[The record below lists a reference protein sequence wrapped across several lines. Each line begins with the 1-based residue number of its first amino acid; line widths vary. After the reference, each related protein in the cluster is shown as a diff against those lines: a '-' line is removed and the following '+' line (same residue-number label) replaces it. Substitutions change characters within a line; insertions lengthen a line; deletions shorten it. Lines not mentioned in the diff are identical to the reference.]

1 VSDPEI
7 RRWRNLGAAAGAVA
21 AALFAVFDLYQWALA
36 YAADK
41 FHNDFTFYYAAARI
55 GLAHGWQSIYDLQLQ
70 QIELDAIGSRIRIAE
85 LARYI
90 SLPPVAW
97 SAVPLTA
104 LPYTAALAIW
114 TALLLAA
121 LVLAWWLAAP
131 GAGATRLIFLAAAIG
146 WLPVIYALQ
155 LEQPG
160 LLVALGVAA
169 SYALLRANR
178 PILAGV
184 ALGTLAFKPQLAFL
198 VPVALLVAKQNR
210 AFLGSAAALGLLAA
224 ASVIALGPG
233 GVAAYVERLNFAS
246 GVPVN
251 REFTLAPL
259 IGNLLVTRAVQVLI
273 ALWALALVYRM
284 RKRGPEWIFVPALT
298 GGLLASPYLHLDDFL
313 MLGLAA
319 WLVLRTRT
327 APWTWA
333 YVLGLVLA
341 VEGEP
346 FWGPAPVLAG
356 EIVALGLISVAAL
369 KADDGDPEHDQ
380 PKAEHD
386 AHLQRDGK
394 QPAAD
399 GQTDPVDGRVRQA

>member
-1 VSDPEI
+1 MASST
-7 RRWRNLGAAAGAVA
+7 RWRNLGVAAGAA
-21 AALFAVFDLYQWALA
+21 TMALFAVFDLYQWALA
-36 YAADK
+36 YASDK
-41 FHNDFTFYYAAARI
+41 FHNDFTFYYAAARV

-70 QIELDAIGSRIRIAE
+70 QIELDAIGSRIHTAE

-90 SLPPVAW
+90 SPPPLAW
-97 SAVPLTA
+97 LVVPLAT
-104 LPYTAALAIW
+104 LPYTLALGVW
-114 TALLLAA
+114 TALLLGA
-121 LVLAWWLAAP
+121 LVLAWHLVAP
-131 GAGATRLIFLAAAIG
+131 GSGPIRLVFLAAAIG

-155 LEQPG
+155 LGQPG
-160 LLVALGVAA
+160 LFVALGVATC
-169 SYALLRANR
+169 YTLLRANR
-178 PILAGV
+178 PVWAGI
-184 ALGTLAFKPQLAFL
+184 ALGALAFKPQLAFL
-198 VPVALLVAKQNR
+198 VPVALLVARQNR
-210 AFLGSAAALGLLAA
+210 AFLASATVLGVLAA

-233 GVAAYVERLNFAS
+233 GVAAYMERLDFAS

-251 REFTLAPL
+251 REFTLAPI
-259 IGNLLVTRAVQVLI
+259 IGSLVVTRAVQVLI

-333 YVLGLVLA
+333 YVLGLVIA

-346 FWGPAPVLAG
+346 FWGPAPVIAG
-356 EIVALGLISVAAL
+356 EIVALVLISVAAL
-369 KADDGDPEHDQ
+369 KADDRDPEHHE
-380 PKAEHD
+380 AEGEHD
-386 AHLQRDGK
+386 AYLQRDGK

-399 GQTDPVDGRVRQA
+399 RQTDAVDGSVRQA

>member
-1 VSDPEI
+1 MPTSLW
-7 RRWRNLGAAAGAVA
+7 WRNLGVAAGAVTA
-21 AALFAVFDLYQWALA
+21 VLFAAFDLYQWALA
-36 YAADK
+36 YASDK
-41 FHNDFTFYYAAARI
+41 FHNDFTFYYAAARV
-55 GLAHGWQSIYDLQLQ
+55 GLSHGWQSIYDLQLQ
-70 QIELDAIGSRIRIAE
+70 QIELDAVGSRIHTAE

-90 SLPPVAW
+90 SPPPLAW
-97 SAVPLTA
+97 VVVPLAT
-104 LPYTAALAIW
+104 LPYTLALGVW
-114 TALLLAA
+114 TALLLGA
-121 LVLAWWLAAP
+121 LVLAWHLVAP
-131 GAGATRLIFLAAAIG
+131 GSGPIRLVFLAAAIG

-155 LEQPG
+155 LGQPG
-160 LLVALGVAA
+160 VFVALGVATC
-169 SYALLRANR
+169 YTLLRANR
-178 PILAGV
+178 PVWAGI
-184 ALGTLAFKPQLAFL
+184 ALGALAFKPQLAFL
-198 VPVALLVAKQNR
+198 VPAALLVARQNR
-210 AFLGSAAALGLLAA
+210 AFLGSATVLGILAV

-233 GVAAYVERLNFAS
+233 GVAAYMERLSFAS

-259 IGNLLVTRAVQVLI
+259 IGNPLVTRAVQVLI

-327 APWTWA
+327 VPWTWA

-346 FWGPAPVLAG
+346 FWGPAPVIAG
-356 EIVALGLISVAAL
+356 EVMALLLISVAAL
-369 KADDGDPEHDQ
+369 KADDRDPEHHE
-380 PKAEHD
+380 AEGEHD
-386 AHLQRDGK
+386 AYLQRDGK

-399 GQTDPVDGRVRQA
+399 GQTNPVDGRVRQA